1 MVDEPVDASA
11 VSAEVAVRDDQAPV
25 ISAPGQHEW
34 NQLWTQAEALAR
46 SSIVPGALR
55 GKPADLMVIWLT
67 GRELQIPPMQALGK
81 IHVIDGKASMS
92 AELMASLVL
101 RAGHEIVYKEQSAQA
116 CRLEVRRRGQES
128 WSSFEFT
135 IDDAITAGLCSIK
148 DGKPYARS
156 SNGKKLPWE
165 QYPKSMLSARA
176 LSLACRAMFPDVMM
190 GVSYVPEELG
200 AEVDAFTGEVIG
212 DPDIET
218 ITDDEAG
225 AFLHRIRALNEGY
238 QKALR
243 ETLKERGWVVR
254 RLPARLKQA
263 LDDEI
268 AGLEQWDSKPAT
280 TAVDDLDVVVGEV
293 VPPVGQTETEETDDD
308 DVTEAVVVDEAGSES
323 AAAPAAAPASEDL
336 PPPDAE
342 ASHAPT
348 LPGDETAASDEAGG
362 EDLTA
367 ESGPEADVQQ
377 RAPENGPGGA
387 DRDGGESDARGSESD
402 VASPGPVPAADVGG
416 GLPAGTKVSTKSQ
429 WTKLAMAAGDA
440 GLDDDG
446 RHELVA
452 LISMGRTN
460 SAKALSHLECQ
471 WAINTCREIAAG
483 HVKIDDYDDPEDDT
497 PAYRTVIAQDELGL
511 KFCETLTKT
520 LGGE

>member
-1 MVDEPVDASA
+1 MVDEPVDASGI
-11 VSAEVAVRDDQAPV
+11 SNEVAVREDQAPV
-25 ISAPGQHEW
+25 ISAPSQHEW
-34 NQLWTQAEALAR
+34 NQLWTQAEALSR
-46 SSIVPGALR
+46 SQLVPGALR

-101 RAGHEIVYKEQSAQA
+101 RAGHEIVYEEQSAQA
-116 CRLEVRRRGQES
+116 CRLKVRRRGQES

-165 QYPKSMLSARA
+165 QYPKSMNSARA

-200 AEVDAFTGEVIG
+200 AEVDAFTGEVIN
-212 DPDIET
+212 DPTVET
-218 ITDDEAG
+218 ITDDEAA
-225 AFLHRIRALNEGY
+225 AFLHRIGQLDDAY
-238 QKALR
+238 KSALR

-268 AGLEQWDSKPAT
+268 AGLEQWMSKPAT
-280 TAVDDLDVVVGEV
+280 DAVADDLDVVVGEV
-293 VPPVGQTETEETDDD
+293 VPPVGQAETEETDDD
-308 DVTEAVVVDEAGSES
+308 DVAEAVVVDEAGSES

-377 RAPENGPGGA
+377 RAPENGSA
-387 DRDGGESDARGSESD
+387 GGEGAAREGVSEPPAD
-402 VASPGPVPAADVGG
+402 PVPAADVGG

-471 WAINTCREIAAG
+471 WAINTCREITAG
-483 HVKIDDYDDPEDDT
+483 HVKIDDYDDPDDDT
-497 PAYRTVIAQDELGL
+497 PAYRTVIAQDDLGL